1 MQHIVALRQA
11 QGTFRQAQGTYRQA
25 QGTLFPTRSALRPQH
40 VGHRP
45 AIAPVPGGILLDRPP
60 QITAIEVGPESIKE
74 NQLRVR
80 ALPEQEV
87 RRALLSRRADE
98 QIDVGDVRFVE
109 EVPEALLGELAR
121 IKSSL
126 GSQLRDPPRGVDDF
140 GAASVVH
147 AELQGQHVVADG
159 AAFGVFQFADHTAPQ
174 ARPSAGPP
182 HPDAHGVELVSPPSD
197 HVAVEAHQPAN
208 LIRRSVPV
216 LGGKGVRGEVL
227 DSDLNGPLD
236 HVEERSF
243 TAGMALGTWQVPRLR
258 PAAIAI
264 HHDRDMS
271 RQPVSRY
278 LRRTDAAG
286 MWWRRPK
293 LRDTGVVRPGVPPAT
308 LGRPRRRP
316 RKLGHVR
323 DNIEVPTY
331 RDEAV
336 VLRTHKLGEAD
347 RIITLLS
354 RRHGKIRAVAKGVRR
369 TTSKFGARLEP
380 FSHIDLQLA
389 VGRSLDVI
397 TQVESLDAFGEPL
410 TDNYPAYTAGQ
421 VMLETADR
429 LVVEEAEPAVQQYLL
444 LVGALRALNDGTS
457 DGRRPP
463 TLILDSYLLRA
474 LGMAGYAPSFFDC
487 ARCGL
492 AGPHRAFSPALG
504 GAVCERCRP
513 AGAARPAPETLA
525 LLGALL
531 EGRWRDTRQ
540 VSDQVAREA
549 SGITAAFLAWH
560 LDRNLRSLAHVER

>member
-1 MQHIVALRQA
+1 MRCSPDERTNRSTSGMSGSSRKCRKRSSVSLR
-11 QGTFRQAQGTYRQA
+11 G
-25 QGTLFPTRSALRPQH
+25 
-40 VGHRP
+40 
-45 AIAPVPGGILLDRPP
+45 
-60 QITAIEVGPESIKE
+60 
-74 NQLRVR
+74 
-80 ALPEQEV
+80 
-87 RRALLSRRADE
+87 
-98 QIDVGDVRFVE
+98 
-109 EVPEALLGELAR
+109 

-174 ARPSAGPP
+174 ARPSAGPA

-208 LIRRSVPV
+208 LIRRSAPV

-243 TAGMALGTWQVPRLR
+243 TAGVALGTWQVPRLR

-271 RQPVSRY
+271 RQPVPRY
-278 LRRTDAAG
+278 LRRTGAAG
-286 MWWRRPK
+286 MGRRRPR
-293 LRDTGVVRPGVPPAT
+293 LRDTRVVRPGVPPAT

-457 DGRRPP
+457 DGRRTP